1 MEERVAKNLEDKA
14 IEVSKQLTS
23 MNILNSY
30 KLIDYGINFTLQ
42 YDGMKQV
49 LTLSYSP
56 NKNCWTP
63 HSGND
68 WVKSAVIPV
77 VQSLL
82 SGKTTSTRQ
91 QKSNTTACTQRV
103 FSREVYFVEALE
115 CLNILKPFAEEYIDF
130 SVICDFAQRS
140 VRLVLNDPRCTHV
153 DRTSLVELLE
163 KPLQSDFYNAKEYL
177 FRCLMLCRLIEN

>member
-1 MEERVAKNLEDKA
+1 MEERVEKNLEEKA

-23 MNILNSY
+23 MSILHTY
-30 KLIDYGINFTLQ
+30 RLVDYGINFTLQ
-42 YDGMKQV
+42 YHGKKQV

-56 NKNCWTP
+56 NKNRWTP

-77 VQSLL
+77 MQSLL
-82 SGKTTSTRQ
+82 SKDITSTKQ
-91 QKSNTTACTQRV
+91 QKANTTAYTHDV
-103 FSREVYFVEALE
+103 FPGEVYFAEALE

-130 SVICDFAQRS
+130 SVICDFAQRG
-140 VRLVLNDPRCTHV
+140 VRLVLNDPRCTYV
-153 DRTSLVELLE
+153 DRASLTEMLE
-163 KPLQSDFYNAKEYL
+163 QPLPSDFYDAKEYL